1 MNHQRRP
8 LQWERNTRDFLHWFI
23 WNKTIYFEQNSS
35 SHQMS
40 KQEFYEACELP
51 IFAKS
56 CLSKTKLI
64 IKISLPVKT
73 MWYHKLN
80 KNLQCDIIYIVIS
93 MMNTYYAICLKY
105 WRPHKYTKTTSFP
118 IFYEFNLYYLKQNG
132 HCYGL
137 NVQDNVP

>member
-1 MNHQRRP
+1 MNHQIRP
-8 LQWERNTRDFLHWFI
+8 LQWERNTWDFFHWFI

-35 SHQMS
+35 SHKMS
-40 KQEFYEACELP
+40 KQEFYEACESAN
-51 IFAKS
+51 FAKS

-64 IKISLPVKT
+64 IKISWLVKT

-80 KNLQCDIIYIVIS
+80 KNLQCDIIIS
-93 MMNTYYAICLKY
+93 MMNTYYAICLIY
-105 WRPHKYTKTTSFP
+105 WRPHKFTKTTSFP

-137 NVQDNVP
+137 NVQDNVR

>member
-8 LQWERNTRDFLHWFI
+8 LQWERNARDFLHWFI
-23 WNKTIYFEQNSS
+23 KNNAIYFEQSS
-35 SHQMS
+35 CSHQMS
-40 KQEFYEACELP
+40 KQEFYEAGESA
-51 IFAKS
+51 IFVKS
-56 CLSKTKLI
+56 YLSKTKLI
-64 IKISLPVKT
+64 IKISCLVKT

-80 KNLQCDIIYIVIS
+80 KNLQCDIIIS

-137 NVQDNVP
+137 NVQDNVL

>member
-1 MNHQRRP
+1 MNHQKRP
-8 LQWERNTRDFLHWFI
+8 LQWEGNTRHFLHWFI
-23 WNKTIYFEQNSS
+23 WNKTIYFEQSS
-35 SHQMS
+35 RSHQMS
-40 KQEFYEACELP
+40 KQDFYEACELP

-80 KNLQCDIIYIVIS
+80 KNLQCDIIIS
-93 MMNTYYAICLKY
+93 MMNTYHTICLKY
-105 WRPHKYTKTTSFP
+105 WRPHKYKTTSFP

-137 NVQDNVP
+137 NVQDNVL

>member
-23 WNKTIYFEQNSS
+23 CNRTIYFEQNSS

-40 KQEFYEACELP
+40 KQEFYEECELP

-80 KNLQCDIIYIVIS
+80 KNLQCDIIIS
-93 MMNTYYAICLKY
+93 MMNTYHTICLKY
-105 WRPHKYTKTTSFP
+105 WRPHKYKTTSFP

-137 NVQDNVP
+137 NVQDNVL

>member
-1 MNHQRRP
+1 MNHQKRP
-8 LQWERNTRDFLHWFI
+8 YNDKETPEISFI
-23 WNKTIYFEQNSS
+23 DLFKTNQYILNKVPVHTKCQN
-35 SHQMS
+35 
-40 KQEFYEACELP
+40 KNFYGACESA
-51 IFAKS
+51 IFAKF
-56 CLSKTKLI
+56 CLSKTNLI
-64 IKISLPVKT
+64 IKISSLVKT

-80 KNLQCDIIYIVIS
+80 KNLQCDIIIS

-137 NVQDNVP
+137 NVQDNVL